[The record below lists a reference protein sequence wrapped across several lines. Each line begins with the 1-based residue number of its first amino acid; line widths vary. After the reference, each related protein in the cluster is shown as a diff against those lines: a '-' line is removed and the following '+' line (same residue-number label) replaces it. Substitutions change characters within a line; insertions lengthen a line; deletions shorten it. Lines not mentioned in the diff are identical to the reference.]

1 MGLESGRLI
10 GVGKKGEVG
19 AEPALNRPG
28 RAMSD
33 EDLKAELERLRNEN
47 AALKKRGDF
56 QRPDEG
62 KRKGSSLD
70 LWYGALSC
78 NFVQR
83 TVVEAA
89 GHVRRHSR
97 VCCCERRAIE
107 EKGVS

>member
-1 MGLESGRLI
+1 
-10 GVGKKGEVG
+10 
-19 AEPALNRPG
+19 
-28 RAMSD
+28 MSD

-47 AALKKRGDF
+47 AALKKAATS

-70 LWYGALSC
+70 LWYGALSG

-89 GHVRRHSR
+89 GHVGRYSR
-97 VCCCERRAIE
+97 VDCRERSTVEGQGIMNRFGGQPPEWRASSI
-107 EKGVS
+107 